1 MTVAPRRVARTVS
14 PARRIP
20 PTELTNGKTPIGM
33 ASLSGQGAIPIHSRH
48 PVQRRHP
55 IHWRHPT
62 QYSPQSLG
70 PTPHHPPVP
79 RVASVRPPR
88 TISPALSTQPS
99 RRLSSLG
106 MAPENRGR
114 SSGRSPDHVRRS
126 RTAIMTQTAFA
137 AHASH
142 FLPTHRKSRPSNLL
156 HAHDNLPQ
164 ICGETLF
171 GCLNDDLMTTRRW
184 PSGGSTV
191 ALR

>member
-1 MTVAPRRVARTVS
+1 MARPPLEWPACRVKAPFPFIRAILFNGV
-14 PARRIP
+14 IP
-20 PTELTNGKTPIGM
+20 FT
-33 ASLSGQGAIPIHSRH
+33 GAIPPNVHPNHSA
-48 PVQRRHP
+48 Q
-55 IHWRHPT
+55 
-62 QYSPQSLG
+62 
-70 PTPHHPPVP
+70 PHHPPVP

-126 RTAIMTQTAFA
+126 RTAIMIQTAFA

-156 HAHDNLPQ
+156 HTHDNLPQ

-171 GCLNDDLMTTRRW
+171 GCLNDDLTTTRWW